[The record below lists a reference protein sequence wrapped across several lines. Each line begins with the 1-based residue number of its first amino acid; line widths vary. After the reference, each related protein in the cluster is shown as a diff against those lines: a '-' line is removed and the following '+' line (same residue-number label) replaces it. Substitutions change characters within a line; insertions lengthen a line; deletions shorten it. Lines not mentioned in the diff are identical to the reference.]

1 MEYCY
6 YNCKC
11 HSWLAFYSM
20 HNELILGKKCNLK
33 GDPSRIFPQKNKLRR
48 TNFFLV
54 FYLIVEKGAKLRDA
68 AGARA
73 PPLFLLRDFS
83 FTSYKFQKLYVLKNQ
98 ANISSAV
105 CWQTTYIYLPI
116 RDLSV
121 MAMSHQ
127 QCKTTPM
134 LPLMLLM
141 VMVSSILVKWK

>member
-20 HNELILGKKCNLK
+20 HNEPILGKKCNLK
-33 GDPSRIFPQKNKLRR
+33 GDTSRIFPQFEKRR

-54 FYLIVEKGAKLRDA
+54 FLAHCREGRQTKGCSLCTCNTT
-68 AGARA
+68 
-73 PPLFLLRDFS
+73 FS
-83 FTSYKFQKLYVLKNQ
+83 FKRFLIYLFKFQKFVYVLKNQ

-121 MAMSHQ
+121 MAMFHQ
-127 QCKTTPM
+127 QGKTTPM